1 MKIGN
6 VYFYQTETKMF
17 VPLLDENLEGD
28 VFGLFIEVK
37 STDKNFYDCP
47 EFNQF
52 KKPYEYTNTKKVLP
66 LLDEMYKNKQ
76 IRFGFIKKNQVS
88 SLRSTYIASN
98 KAWVYVGDKFE
109 KVIST
114 TSSTMG
120 KVFTMLGLVKHEDY
134 IDFET
139 RKPSSILGYPLGI
152 DFTDLTT
159 YVSGLALSKLGLEQ
173 ILVGDAVKDIYAEKL
188 FDILKTNTELAFWS
202 INNPRPYNIVIYKQD
217 KPEFTRS
224 MLEFEVALSKSEEKT
239 AKVVK
244 EALGEEIDED
254 FAKKIGSLDWD
265 VLTKLKKKNPKILA
279 QVSTILGK
287 IYDSYLQDKLSKQK
301 ALQEQREEELRIKKA
316 ELSLEYIDEDG
327 TIDGIPFSWFDSQ
340 YIKDFKVENGHL
352 VKTKEGL
359 NQFLFYAVT
368 SPQKAHMWCFY
379 DFYCF
384 DRIINN
390 PLVTKDDRVI
400 IPNTNYFKA
409 VEDGLI
415 KNGEGVYVAIM
426 RKEFTQMMQISNLP
440 KYIKLNVSYNLMK
453 DVRLVQKRQEIFE
466 LTPAKEYVDGFVKST
481 ITDDLDWSMWQDM
494 FERGLQSTI
503 TKNLIR
509 YGVID
514 ENTLDLKDKTIDDAL
529 FNELGLVDG
538 ASKYDISRNIDK
550 YEFIRILNKKRLS
563 ESDKINLFYAMY
575 DIYTFDKT
583 SYLFNQA
590 LKEGMVK
597 SEDDVIVRFKLRDY
611 FKRKD
616 VEKIFTTDFL
626 QLQTYLSK
634 IPDSLYARVEA
645 VGTYIVKKL
654 FSELQKNL
662 DLALV
667 RLDNNKGS
675 LAIQL
680 ATGRKNGIF
689 PLNFSDHYGGYY
701 SVASLDKNYV
711 IDLIY
716 RVYNNIDNVW
726 KDKEEQK
733 TFFFLFL
740 SFSIGSSKIS
750 YEFEKG
756 VIAQLY
762 SKDSIVIRTNG
773 FVNTDKSFKTIEET
787 DFLQLKTAVNN
798 KQIVY
803 ENMNIDE
810 AMKKHYE
817 TLYPELVNEVS
828 NILMYQGWEA
838 LLPHIYPIVKVEDY
852 KETLKVVFGE
862 SAIAP
867 PDIRLI
873 DYSTPTTLLSGD
885 ETPILPKKDIQEIE
899 KKYESIE
906 FDF

>member
-52 KKPYEYTNTKKVLP
+52 QKPYEYTNTKKVLP

-139 RKPSSILGYPLGI
+139 RKPSSILGYPLGV

-188 FDILKTNTELAFWS
+188 FDIFKSNTELAFWS

-301 ALQEQREEELRIKKA
+301 SLQEQREEELRIKKA

-340 YIKDFKVENGHL
+340 YIKDFKVENGHII
-352 VKTKEGL
+352 KKSEGW

-390 PLVTKDDRVI
+390 PLVTKDDRI
-400 IPNTNYFKA
+400 TLPNTNYFKA

-415 KNGEGVYVAIM
+415 KNGEGIYVAIM
-426 RKEFTQMMQISNLP
+426 RKEFTQMMQGSNLP
-440 KYIKLNVSYNLMK
+440 KYIKLNVSYNTMK
-453 DVRLVQKRQEIFE
+453 DVNLVQKRQEIFE
-466 LTPAKEYVDGFVKST
+466 LTPAKEYVDGFVKTT
-481 ITDDLDWSMWQDM
+481 ITDDLQWSMWQDV

-509 YGVID
+509 YGIID

-529 FNELGLVDG
+529 FNELGLVD
-538 ASKYDISRNIDK
+538 AVKYDISRFIEK
-550 YEFIRILNKKRLS
+550 YMFVRIFNKKRLS

-590 LKEGMVK
+590 LQEGMVK

-616 VEKIFTTDFL
+616 VEKIFTTDFV
-626 QLQTYLSK
+626 QLQVYLSK
-634 IPDSLYARVEA
+634 IPDSLFARIEA
-645 VGTYIVKKL
+645 IGNYIAKKL
-654 FSELQKNL
+654 FSDFQKNL

-675 LAIQL
+675 LSIQL

-689 PLNFSDHYGGYY
+689 PFSFSDHYGYDY
-701 SVASLDKNYV
+701 VARLDKNYV

-716 RVYNNIDNVW
+716 RIYNNIDNVW

-733 TFFFLFL
+733 QFFFLFL
-740 SFSIGSSKIS
+740 SFSVGSSKIS

-756 VIAQLY
+756 VMAQLY
-762 SKDSIVIRTNG
+762 SRDSIVIDTNAIG
-773 FVNTDKSFKTIEET
+773 FITDKRFKKDEEYN
-787 DFLQLKTAVNN
+787 LLKLKTAVNN

-810 AMKKHYE
+810 AMQKHYE

-838 LLPHIYPIVKVEDY
+838 LLPHIKPIVKVEEY
-852 KETLKVVFGE
+852 KEAVKVILGE

-885 ETPILPKKDIQEIE
+885 ETPVLPKKDIQEIE